1 MDPEKGW
8 QVSSRKQGKYSNYSI
23 SRSLKIAGKSSEEFE
38 VMLAQLTLEEIIAL
52 KLEISAKV
60 INNKLYG
67 FEFWKAIPRI
77 AKDALLKFAVSASQT
92 QQDACRI
99 LGIKPAEL
107 RRLKEIYDFEN
118 YFENNVD
125 KSDDL

>member
-1 MDPEKGW
+1 MSGRQK
-8 QVSSRKQGKYSNYSI
+8 GKYSNYSI

-38 VMLAQLTLEEIIAL
+38 VMLGQLTLEEIIAL
-52 KLEISAKV
+52 KLEISAKM

-67 FEFWKAIPRI
+67 LELWKAIPRI
-77 AKDALLKFAVSASQT
+77 TKDALLKFAVSAAQT

-107 RRLKEIYDFEN
+107 RKLKDIYNFEN
-118 YFENNVD
+118 YFE
-125 KSDDL
+125 K